1 MDAVRQSLASAI
13 DGLFL
18 LAAIIGVV
26 GLVVVLFLRED
37 PLRRTHLTIE
47 QREMLAGRG
56 RVRRHGRFLAGGL
69 GRGERAASPS
79 SPSSWRTTT

>member
-18 LAAIIGVV
+18 LAAILGVV

-37 PLRRTHLTIE
+37 PLRKTHHIDVE
-47 QREMLAGRG
+47 SGEEDSEMEYEPEFDATT
-56 RVRRHGRFLAGGL
+56 
-69 GRGERAASPS
+69 EPEPEAA
-79 SPSSWRTTT
+79 R

>member
-18 LAAIIGVV
+18 LAAVLGVI

-37 PLRRTHLTIE
+37 PLRQTHHIDVE
-47 QREMLAGRG
+47 SGEEDSEMGYEPEFDVREPEPEPESAC
-56 RVRRHGRFLAGGL
+56 
-69 GRGERAASPS
+69 
-79 SPSSWRTTT
+79 